1 MPSKLVFDLQGA
13 KRMTSD
19 MAPKPTFRRGNS
31 ENLLRVAPIDPPYF
45 WNFFLAKIHK
55 YVCGKGSHLSDLVD
69 MCTPKWGI
77 KCHHVSD

>member
-31 ENLLRVAPIDPPYF
+31 ENLLRVAPVDPPNF
-45 WNFFLAKIHK
+45 WNFFLAIIH
-55 YVCGKGSHLSDLVD
+55 
-69 MCTPKWGI
+69 
-77 KCHHVSD
+77 